1 MPTARAAFKLKSWKE
16 EPYSEG
22 PPKLTRAQVEKSFE
36 GDLVGESRMEYLM
49 VYTSAKEASFVGLEQ
64 FTGKFKGREGTFVI
78 QREGTAGADGVVNE
92 TFHIV
97 TGSGTRKLKGI
108 TGKGKW
114 SSGHADSYP
123 IEFEYTL

>member
-1 MPTARAAFKLKSWKE
+1 MPTAKATFKMKSWKE

-36 GDLVGESRMEYLM
+36 GDLVGESRLDYLM
-49 VYTSAKEASFVGLEQ
+49 VYTSAKDASFVGLER
-64 FTGKFKGREGTFVI
+64 FTGKFKGREGTFVM
-78 QREGTAGADGVVNE
+78 QREGTAAADGVTE

-97 TGSGTRKLKGI
+97 AGSGTGKLAGI

-114 SSGHADSYP
+114 KSGHAESYP
-123 IEFEYTL
+123 FEFEYTL